1 MKHDY
6 NNNHV
11 LQNTILI
18 IIVFTLLLEYLSQYD
33 LKLLLVDIFNVRI
46 SMLFK

>member
-18 IIVFTLLLEYLSQYD
+18 IIIFTLLLGYLSQYD
-33 LKLLLVDIFNVRI
+33 LKLLLVDIFNGRI